1 MISPQRTTKG
11 IALCVVSTHSGLTG
25 CDGGRNTASMG
36 YQVLRAEKLST
47 NGNVGASLAHAFR
60 ARETPNAAKERTPDN
75 QHIGAKSLNQA
86 MAKFKALL
94 PEKPR
99 SNAVR
104 CIEYVITASPEAYQ
118 NMSSDNWTG
127 YMNDS
132 LNWLRERHGAKNVFY
147 ACLHQD
153 ETTPHLSV
161 YVVPKDEQ
169 GHLNAR
175 SFLGGRAKLSEMQTN
190 FHEQVAKKYGLERG
204 LQGSKAKHMTIQD
217 YYGKMADLEKAIEPP
232 KRKLMERDED
242 YAERYKK
249 QLRPL
254 LKLALEASKIKERN
268 IQLEQYFNDAKQDS
282 LRFKGRLEGL
292 TPDQMRHIEVVA
304 SQWRRENEEKKALE
318 RQQRQDRNRDRGG
331 FSR

>member
-1 MISPQRTTKG
+1 
-11 IALCVVSTHSGLTG
+11 
-25 CDGGRNTASMG
+25 MG
-36 YQVLRAEKLST
+36 YQILRAKKLST

-60 ARETPNAAKERTPDN
+60 ARETPNADKERTPNN
-75 QHIGAKSLNQA
+75 QHRGAKSLNQA
-86 MAKFKALL
+86 MAKYRALL
-94 PEKPR
+94 PEKIR

-104 CIEYVITASPEAYQ
+104 CIEYVITASPEAYKSMKNDQ
-118 NMSSDNWTG
+118 WTA
-127 YMNDS
+127 YLNDS
-132 LNWLRERHGAKNVFY
+132 LKWLRERHGAENVFY

-161 YVVPKDEQ
+161 FVVPKDER
-169 GHLNAR
+169 GNLNAR
-175 SFLGGRAKLSEMQTN
+175 SFLGGRTKLSEMQTN

-232 KRKLMERDED
+232 KRKLLEKDED

-254 LKLALEASKIKERN
+254 LNLALEASKIKERN
-268 IQLEQYFNDAKQDS
+268 IQLEKHFNDAKQDS

-292 TPDQMRHIEVVA
+292 TPDQMRQIEVVA
-304 SQWRRENEEKKALE
+304 SQWRKENEEKKALE
-318 RQQRQDRNRDRGG
+318 RLQRQERGKG
-331 FSR
+331 GISR

>member
-1 MISPQRTTKG
+1 
-11 IALCVVSTHSGLTG
+11 
-25 CDGGRNTASMG
+25 MG
-36 YQVLRAEKLST
+36 YQILRAEKLST

-60 ARETPNAAKERTPDN
+60 ARETPNADKERTPNN
-75 QHIGAKSLNQA
+75 QHRGAKSLNQA
-86 MAKFKALL
+86 MAKYRALL
-94 PEKPR
+94 PEKIR

-104 CIEYVITASPEAYQ
+104 CIEYVITASPEAYKSMKNDQ
-118 NMSSDNWTG
+118 WTA
-127 YMNDS
+127 YLNDS
-132 LNWLRERHGAKNVFY
+132 LKWLRERHGAENVFY

-161 YVVPKDEQ
+161 FVVPKDER
-169 GHLNAR
+169 GNLNAR
-175 SFLGGRAKLSEMQTN
+175 SFLGGRTKLSEMQTN

-232 KRKLMERDED
+232 KRKLLEKDED

-254 LKLALEASKIKERN
+254 LNLALEASKIKERN
-268 IQLEQYFNDAKQDS
+268 IQLEKHFNDAKQDS

-292 TPDQMRHIEVVA
+292 TPDQMRQIEVVA
-304 SQWRRENEEKKALE
+304 SQWRKENEEKKALE
-318 RQQRQDRNRDRGG
+318 RLQRQERGKG
-331 FSR
+331 GISR

>member
-1 MISPQRTTKG
+1 MRD
-11 IALCVVSTHSGLTG
+11 TG
-25 CDGGRNTASMG
+25 RMG
-36 YQVLRAEKLST
+36 YQVLRAEKLSS
-47 NGNVGASLAHAFR
+47 NGNVGASIAHAFR
-60 ARETPNAAKERTPDN
+60 ARETPNADMERTPKN
-75 QHIGAKSLNQA
+75 QHIGAKSVEQA
-86 MAKFKALL
+86 MAKYRALL

-104 CIEYVITASPEAYQ
+104 CIEYVITASPEAYKAMKNDQ
-118 NMSSDNWTG
+118 WTA
-127 YMNDS
+127 YLNDG
-132 LNWLRERHGAKNVFY
+132 LKWLRERHGAENVFY
-147 ACLHQD
+147 ACLHKD

-161 YVVPKDEQ
+161 FVVPKDER

-190 FHEQVAKKYGLERG
+190 FHEQVSKKYGLERG
-204 LQGSKAKHMTIQD
+204 LQGSKAKHMTIKD
-217 YYGKMADLEKAIEPP
+217 YYGKMAELEKAIEPP
-232 KRKLMERDED
+232 KRKMLENDKD

-292 TPDQMRHIEVVA
+292 TPDQMRQIEVVA
-304 SQWRRENEEKKALE
+304 SQWRKENEEKKALE
-318 RQQRQDRNRDRGG
+318 RQQRQERNRDRDRGG